1 MDAKIL
7 QRVMDLADRTGDRV
21 IVVNPENG
29 TAHAVVPFDA
39 YEKLVSGLASLK
51 DLNDECCS
59 DEIEAIENEVTGEE
73 FDHLVEEIEKEVIA
87 EVAKPKTEELR
98 PQPIKTEE
106 INEKIAEESQKMSTA
121 TPPVDILDNE
131 ANEEEYYLEPLE

>member
-39 YEKLVSGLASLK
+39 YEKLVSGQASLK
-51 DLNDECCS
+51 DLSDESVS
-59 DEIEAIENEVTGEE
+59 DEIETTENEATDEE
-73 FDHLVEEIEKEVIA
+73 FSRLVEEIEKEAVTEAVATRIEETKPVI
-87 EVAKPKTEELR
+87 
-98 PQPIKTEE
+98 IKTEE

-121 TPPVDILDNE
+121 TPPIDIIDNE